1 MIVLLMMLTCVYFIV
16 ILTERTGF
24 YFPSLSPFLSLL
36 NCHPCPLQYLCLV
49 CFWSY
54 QLKEAA
60 MTSMNADDFLFLG
73 VEGII
78 GKNVWSVKTAEDRFV
93 GHFGTKPIIVA
104 VLWRL
109 LKPWARRLRGCMPYH
124 LLWTLL
130 FLKSYGTERQLAAF
144 VGADEKTYRK
154 WMWYML
160 KGLSRLTRRTVSV
173 SQFKFVVCVC
183 VCVWNDFLS

>member
-1 MIVLLMMLTCVYFIV
+1 MCVLYCNPHRKNWFLFSITITQSLPSQLSSMSLAI
-16 ILTERTGF
+16 
-24 YFPSLSPFLSLL
+24 SLS
-36 NCHPCPLQYLCLV
+36 CLP
-49 CFWSY
+49 WSY

-173 SQFKFVVCVC
+173 SQF
-183 VCVWNDFLS
+183 

>member
-1 MIVLLMMLTCVYFIV
+1 MCVLYCHPHRKNWFLFSITITLSLPSQLSSMSLAI
-16 ILTERTGF
+16 
-24 YFPSLSPFLSLL
+24 SLSCLL
-36 NCHPCPLQYLCLV
+36 
-49 CFWSY
+49 WSY

-173 SQFKFVVCVC
+173 SQF
-183 VCVWNDFLS
+183 

>member
-1 MIVLLMMLTCVYFIV
+1 MLNDCFVDDVDMCVLYCHPHRKNWFLFFHHYHPFSPFSTVIHVPCNISVLL
-16 ILTERTGF
+16 
-24 YFPSLSPFLSLL
+24 P
-36 NCHPCPLQYLCLV
+36 
-49 CFWSY
+49 WSY
-54 QLKEAA
+54 ELKEAT

-173 SQFKFVVCVC
+173 SQF
-183 VCVWNDFLS
+183 